1 MDILKGDD
9 YMFQIITSEK
19 QKAFEENCIKNKVG
33 SDESECKVPCICG
46 YYGRACRQMN
56 DKADRF
62 LCTGCALA
70 DFSKN
75 ACFLWIGGK
84 RNEQN

>member
-1 MDILKGDD
+1 MSNGDIAL
-9 YMFQIITSEK
+9 IIFSIIGLIISYSVLCSMPRDFL
-19 QKAFEENCIKNKVG
+19 KAFEESCIKNKVG

-70 DFSKN
+70 EFSK
-75 ACFLWIGGK
+75 
-84 RNEQN
+84 